1 MISSYLDTLRAPR
14 PFVLLDANYHDDDI
28 SHLFRDPVEI
38 ISVTGD
44 EDITTAMARLEQGLD
59 KGLFAAGFVSYEAAH
74 QFDPALVTVAAGD
87 AEEVT
92 VCFGLFRDHIEL
104 SKAEADALMAA
115 AAEGHDFHLTLSH
128 SSRDIDSYLDD
139 IADLKR
145 HITAGDTYQTNY
157 TYRISGA
164 VHGDLLALY
173 EEMRHQQPVSYG
185 GFVQL
190 PDVPVYL
197 SRSPELFFRKN
208 GNRLVTRPMKGTA
221 PRGANDAEDR
231 DIVHA
236 MLQDGKTQS
245 ENTIIV
251 DLLRND
257 FGRVAATNSVSV
269 DAYLSTERY
278 KSVHQL
284 TSTISCEVPD
294 DLSIQSLFAG
304 VFPCGS
310 VTGAPKVRTMQ
321 IISALEKQKRGI
333 YTGSIGY
340 ILPNRDMCFNVAIR
354 TLSVNADGHAEVGV
368 GGGIVHESDGKT
380 EYAECAAKMAFLER
394 VMASNASEIPA
405 SEHAKLQAS

>member
-1 MISSYLDTLRAPR
+1 MMSSYLNTLRAPL

-28 SHLFRDPVEI
+28 SHLFRDPVEVV
-38 ISVTGD
+38 SVTGD
-44 EDITTAMARLEQGLD
+44 CDITAAMAQLEQGLD
-59 KGLFAAGFVSYEAAH
+59 NGLFAAGFISYEAAH
-74 QFDPALVTVAAGD
+74 QFDPALITAGAGD

-92 VCFGLFRDHIEL
+92 ICFGLFREHIEL
-104 SKAEADALMAA
+104 TRIEADSLMAA
-115 AAEGHDFHLTLSH
+115 AAKGGEFHLSLPH
-128 SSRDIDSYLDD
+128 SSRDIESYLDD
-139 IADLKR
+139 IAVLQT

-157 TYRISGA
+157 TYRMSGDM
-164 VHGDLLALY
+164 HGDRLALY
-173 EEMRHQQPVSYG
+173 EEMRQQQPVSYG
-185 GFVQL
+185 AFVQL

-221 PRGANDAEDR
+221 PRGANDAADH

-236 MLQDGKTQS
+236 MLEDGKTQS

-257 FGRVAATNSVSV
+257 FGRVAVTNSVSV
-269 DAYLSTERY
+269 DAYLSPERY

-284 TSTISCEVPD
+284 TSTISCEVPA
-294 DLSIQSLFAG
+294 DLSISDLFAG

-321 IISALEKQKRGI
+321 IISDLEKDKRGI

-354 TLSVNADGHAEVGV
+354 TLSVSVDGYAEVGV
-368 GGGIVHESDGKT
+368 GGGIVHESDGDS
-380 EYAECAAKMAFLER
+380 EFAECAAKMAFLER
-394 VMASNASEIPA
+394 VMIASKPETHLSPL
-405 SEHAKLQAS
+405 AKLQAS